1 MNLRQL
7 RYFVRVVEI
16 GSITRAAEA
25 LHVAQPAL
33 GLQVKQL
40 EDLLGVQLLARHSR
54 GVEPTPA
61 GRLLFDRARAIL
73 RLADE
78 TERDV
83 AGFGRTV
90 RQTLSLGLSPSL
102 VALLAPDLV
111 LRARAELPQLELR
124 LVEELSF
131 TLAEWVEAGRLD
143 LALAY
148 DPPERPG
155 MLAEPVLEEAL
166 VLVRAAAAG
175 VPREVPMAD
184 VLAMELALPGRVDSI
199 SRSLAAE
206 AARRGVPLRVGFE
219 VQSVAAIK
227 RLVARGL
234 AAAVL
239 PRGVVADEVA
249 RGELSA
255 STVADPPVLRR
266 LALLR
271 REDRAPL
278 RQEAALRAML
288 LAMARASV
296 TPA

>member
-1 MNLRQL
+1 MTLRQL
-7 RYFVRVVEI
+7 RYFLRVVEL

-33 GLQVKQL
+33 GLQIKQL
-40 EDLLGVQLLARHSR
+40 EDGLGVLLLARHSR
-54 GVEPTPA
+54 GVDPTPA

-73 RLADE
+73 RQVEDAQ
-78 TERDV
+78 RDV
-83 AGFGRTV
+83 TAAGRSL
-90 RQTLSLGLSPSL
+90 RETLSLGLSPSL

-111 LRARAELPQLELR
+111 LRARAELPDLELR

-155 MLAEPVLEEAL
+155 LVADPVLEEAL
-166 VLVRAAAAG
+166 VLVRAAATK
-175 VPREVPMAD
+175 VPREIPMAD
-184 VLAMELALPGRVDSI
+184 VLATELALPGRVDSI
-199 SRSLAAE
+199 SRTLAAE
-206 AARRGVPLRVGFE
+206 AARRGVPLRVAFE

-234 AAAVL
+234 ATALL
-239 PRGVVADEVA
+239 PRGVVAEELA

-255 STVADPPVLRR
+255 SLVTDPPVLRR
-266 LALLR
+266 LMLLR
-271 REDRAPL
+271 RADRAPL

-288 LAMARASV
+288 LGMARAIV
-296 TPA
+296 PQR

>member
-7 RYFVRVVEI
+7 RYFVRVIEL

-40 EDLLGVQLLARHSR
+40 EDGLGVQLLARHSR
-54 GVEPTPA
+54 GVEATPA

-73 RLADE
+73 RQVDD
-78 TERDV
+78 TQRDV
-83 AGFGRTV
+83 MGFGKRV
-90 RQTLSLGLSPSL
+90 RETLSLGLSPSL
-102 VALLAPDLV
+102 VALLGPDLV
-111 LRARAELPQLELR
+111 QRARTELPDLELR

-148 DPPERPG
+148 DPPEREG
-155 MLAEPVLEEAL
+155 VTAEPVLEEAL
-166 VLVRAAAAG
+166 VLVRPAAG
-175 VPREVPMAD
+175 GVAPEITMVE
-184 VLAMELALPGRVDSI
+184 VLAGELALPGRVDSI
-199 SRSLAAE
+199 SRTLASE
-206 AARRGVPLRVGFE
+206 AARRGVPLRIAFE

-234 AAAVL
+234 ATAVL

-255 STVADPPVLRR
+255 SRVTEPPIVRR
-266 LALLR
+266 LALLSR
-271 REDRAPL
+271 PDRAAM
-278 RQEAALRAML
+278 RQEPQLRTML
-288 LAMARASV
+288 FDMARRSV
-296 TPA
+296 PQA